1 MRLLTIDIQYNLV
14 IMLSL
19 GSIEANR
26 VISETV
32 L

>member
-1 MRLLTIDIQYNLV
+1 MMVNIHFYLIIT
-14 IMLSL
+14 LSL
-19 GSIEANR
+19 GSIEEDS